1 MLPVTRGAKHARLQI
16 LLYTLVVAPFGLVPA
31 FTGLGGVIYLA
42 VAAVGGLA
50 FLWCAIRVFM
60 SRAGDADAPSDIG
73 RAKQMFGVSIIYLF
87 AMFAALLIE
96 HVLPLHFPLV
106 GGA

>member
-1 MLPVTRGAKHARLQI
+1 
-16 LLYTLVVAPFGLVPA
+16 
-31 FTGLGGVIYLA
+31 
-42 VAAVGGLA
+42 
-50 FLWCAIRVFM
+50 M

-87 AMFAALLIE
+87 ALFAALLVE
-96 HVLPLHFPLV
+96 HILPLHFPLV